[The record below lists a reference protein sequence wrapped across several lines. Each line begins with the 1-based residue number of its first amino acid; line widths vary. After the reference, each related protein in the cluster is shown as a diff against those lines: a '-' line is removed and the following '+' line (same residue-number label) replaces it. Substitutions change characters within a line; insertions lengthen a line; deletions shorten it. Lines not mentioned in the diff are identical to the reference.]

1 MLLLLLLFII
11 INIPKSSPSGS
22 RRSSCSPPPAGR
34 ARGSGV
40 GGSSPCWSL
49 GQTSSGTGSY
59 NINTTISIYSTYNQ
73 QAQHHKTKAIICQNL
88 KQIHFA

>member
-1 MLLLLLLFII
+1 MLLLLLFII

-59 NINTTISIYSTYNQ
+59 NINTTISI
-73 QAQHHKTKAIICQNL
+73 QHIINRLSITKQ
-88 KQIHFA
+88 KQSFVKI